1 MARRTRIA
9 APDQG
14 QAEESYFVSLN
25 DLLIGMLFVFII
37 LLMIFALNYQSAEA
51 RLNQRIAGL
60 EDELGGRE
68 KQRTGLLRRLQGELA
83 RADVPVEIDE
93 KNGVLHL
100 PETVLFA
107 SGSADLGARGRAAL
121 ASLAGLLARELPCYG
136 QRSGRV
142 GHSCPEDS
150 EPILEAVYVEGH
162 TDTIPI
168 ANARYSDNWSLSS
181 DRSIQTY
188 RSMVQAAPGLERIR
202 NAAGSATLF
211 GVSAYAA
218 QRPIADNTSEGGRA
232 HNRRIDVRFL
242 IAPPT
247 KGDIK
252 ATSSVGS
259 FLGAIE

>member
-1 MARRTRIA
+1 MARRTRNNL
-9 APDQG
+9 G
-14 QAEESYFVSLN
+14 SHEHTEESYFVSLN

-51 RLNQRIAGL
+51 RLNQRVEAL

-68 KQRTGLLRRLQGELA
+68 DQRARLLRRLKDELA
-83 RADVPVEIDE
+83 QANVPVGIDE

-107 SGSADLGARGRAAL
+107 SGSADLGDRGRAAL
-121 ASLAGLLARELPCYG
+121 SSLAALLARELPCYG
-136 QRSGRV
+136 QRRGRA
-142 GHSCPEDS
+142 GHNCPDDS

-188 RSMVQAAPGLERIR
+188 RSMVQAASSLEGIR
-202 NAAGSATLF
+202 NAAGNATLF

-218 QRPIADNTSEGGRA
+218 QRPIADNASLAGRA
-232 HNRRIDVRFL
+232 RNRRIDVRFL

-252 ATSSVGS
+252 AASSVGS
-259 FLGAIE
+259 FLGAVE